1 MRGILGKKVG
11 MTQLFDERG
20 EAVPVTVIELG
31 PCTVTQV
38 KTPEKDGYAAVQLGF
53 GEKLE
58 RKVTKPVLGHF
69 RKHGLKPAQALRE
82 FRVDKPE
89 EHQVGQKL
97 DVTLFEVGKAVD
109 VVGTSIGRGFQGTRK
124 RHGFTGGK
132 ATHGCTTHDQP
143 GSIGASAYPSRV
155 IKGKRLPGRM
165 GAARVTVSNLEVMAV
180 DAEQNVLVVRGA
192 VPGPIRGLVVVRPTK
207 RVGGK

>member
-1 MRGILGKKVG
+1 MLGLLGRKVG
-11 MTQLFDERG
+11 MTQLFNERG
-20 EAVPVTVIELG
+20 EAVPVTVIEVG

-38 KTPEKDGYAAVQLGF
+38 KTPAKDGYGAVQLGF

-58 RKVTKPVLGHF
+58 RRVTKPVLGHF
-69 RKHGLKPAQALRE
+69 RKHGLKPALALRE
-82 FRVDKPE
+82 FRVDDPAV
-89 EHQVGQKL
+89 HQVGQTI
-97 DVTLFEVGKAVD
+97 DVTVFEVGKAVD

-155 IKGKRLPGRM
+155 LKGKRLPGRM
-165 GAARVTVSNLEVMAV
+165 GGARVTSINLRVVAV
-180 DAEQNVLVVRGA
+180 DAEQNVLVVRGSI
-192 VPGPIRGLVVVRPTK
+192 PGPIRSLVMVRPTK
-207 RVGGK
+207 KSGK

>member
-1 MRGILGKKVG
+1 MLGLMGRKVG

>member
-1 MRGILGKKVG
+1 MLGLLGRKVG

-20 EAVPVTVIELG
+20 EAVPVTVIEVG

-38 KTPEKDGYAAVQLGF
+38 KTPERDGYAAVQLGF

-58 RKVTKPVLGHF
+58 RRVTKPVLGHY
-69 RKHGLKPAQALRE
+69 RKHGLKPALALRE
-82 FRVDKPE
+82 FRVGDAGA
-89 EHQVGQKL
+89 HQVGQTL
-97 DVTLFEVGKAVD
+97 DVSLFEVGKAVD

-165 GAARVTVSNLEVMAV
+165 GGARVTSTNLKVMAV
-180 DAEQNVLVVRGA
+180 DAEQNVLVVRGSI
-192 VPGPIRGLVVVRPTK
+192 PGPIRGLVMVRPTK
-207 RVGGK
+207 RSG

>member
-1 MRGILGKKVG
+1 MLGLLGRKVG

-20 EAVPVTVIELG
+20 EAVPVTVIEVG
-31 PCTVTQV
+31 PCTVIQV
-38 KTPEKDGYAAVQLGF
+38 KTPERDGYSAVQIGF

-58 RKVTKPVLGHF
+58 RKVTKPVLGHY
-69 RKHGLKPAQALRE
+69 RKNGLKPAVALRE
-82 FRVDKPE
+82 FRVDDPAG
-89 EHQVGQKL
+89 HAVGQTI
-97 DVTLFEVGKAVD
+97 DVSIFEVGKAVD

-165 GAARVTVSNLEVMAV
+165 GGARVTSTNLKVMAV
-180 DAEQNVLVVRGA
+180 DAEQNVLVVRGSI
-192 VPGPIRGLVVVRPTK
+192 PGPIRGLVMVRPTK
-207 RVGGK
+207 RSG